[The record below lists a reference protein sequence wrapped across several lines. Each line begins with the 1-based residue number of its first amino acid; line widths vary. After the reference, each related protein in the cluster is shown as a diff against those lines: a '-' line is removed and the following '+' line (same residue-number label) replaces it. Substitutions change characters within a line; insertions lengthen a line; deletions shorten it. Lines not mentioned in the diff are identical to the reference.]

1 MRTTIARWAL
11 ISAVLVIG
19 LTLLAQVELW
29 LLWMPDPD
37 EANGAVPLGV
47 RAAAALAAAPLTLS
61 LGLGRRLPVL
71 SLGLAI
77 PAVALLP
84 AGPLETSVALVLAI
98 GLASFRAALFAKGV
112 SELGIGVVA
121 IAGIVATTSVV
132 HPGTVEEIGDLA
144 LLLLVLGAPWVAGL
158 AIGRRRDREAELE
171 SNAARA
177 EAGRRAEAAA
187 AVADER
193 ARIARELHDVV
204 AHAISVI
211 VLQARGG
218 RRSIGRD
225 PGAAAQALD
234 EIETTGTRALAE
246 MRRLVGVLRPGDEA
260 GGLEPPPGLAQLD
273 ALVAG
278 VNDTGLAVDVQS
290 EGSPVELAPGLDL
303 AAYRLVQEA
312 LTNTLRHAGAGAA
325 HVILR
330 YLPGSI
336 EIEVVDEGAPIAPD
350 RVDPGHGMT
359 GMRERVSLYGG
370 TVEFGPRV
378 GGGFRVV
385 ARLPLGGDPA

>member
-1 MRTTIARWAL
+1 MKSVVRRAAL
-11 ISAVLVIG
+11 SWTLVIA
-19 LTLLAQVELW
+19 LTVLAQVELW

-37 EANGAVPLGV
+37 EASGPVALGV

-71 SLGLAI
+71 SLSLVI
-77 PAVALLP
+77 PVVALFP
-84 AGPLETSVALVLAI
+84 AGPLETSIAIVVAI
-98 GLASFRAALFAKGV
+98 GLASFRAAISAR
-112 SELGIGVVA
+112 SPIELGIDLGAMAGVMA
-121 IAGIVATTSVV
+121 ATSIA
-132 HPGTVEEIGDLA
+132 HPGTVQEIGDLA
-144 LLLLVLGAPWVAGL
+144 LLLMVRAGPWLAGL
-158 AIGRRRDREAELE
+158 AIGRRRGREAELE
-171 SNAARA
+171 SIAARA

-225 PGAAAQALD
+225 PAAAAQALD

-278 VNDTGLAVDVQS
+278 VNDAGLAVDVRT
-290 EGSPVELAPGLDL
+290 EGSRVELAPGLDL

-312 LTNTLRHAGAGAA
+312 LTNTVRHAGAGAA
-325 HVILR
+325 HVIVR

-336 EIEVVDEGAPIAPD
+336 EIEVVDEGAAIAHD